1 MVTVHGFI
9 VYSRFADSFIPMQ
22 SDINLL
28 ASIGQSAEAL
38 LANINYYVNTPAFTL
53 IDSEQSKYHSAE

>member
-1 MVTVHGFI
+1 
-9 VYSRFADSFIPMQ
+9 MQ